1 MLSSTLV
8 NELNALFAD
17 ELQISAKLNS
27 KINAEKGDSPFENI
41 EVGEYLIVPLTT
53 QKKVKS
59 EGYLMQNCVRQY
71 VHICKEAEY
80 LLFSIQNLLGER
92 GCNPRC

>member
-27 KINAEKGDSPFENI
+27 KIKAGRWDCPIESI

-53 QKKVKS
+53 RRKVKS

-71 VHICKEAEY
+71 ISLFKGGEY
-80 LLFSIQNLLGER
+80 LLFSIQNF
-92 GCNPRC
+92 